1 MSSTAPR
8 APRTTKARRAGAPCC
23 PPVGAPSS
31 VECAPVLDAPLDEA
45 AAAGLAAR
53 LKVLSDPGRLRLL
66 GLIKAQPKG
75 EACVCHL
82 TSALGLSQPTVTHH
96 LQVLHR
102 AGFLARERR
111 GVWVWYRVVPRA
123 LEAVRR
129 ALAEGTAGVGPPAT
143 MRR

>member
-1 MSSTAPR
+1 VR
-8 APRTTKARRAGAPCC
+8 G
-23 PPVGAPSS
+23 
-31 VECAPVLDAPLDEA
+31 APLDEA
-45 AAAGLAAR
+45 TADELAAK

-66 GLIKAQPKG
+66 GLIRAQPKG

-82 TSALGLSQPTVTHH
+82 TSALGLAQPTVTHH

-123 LEAVRR
+123 LDDVRR
-129 ALAEGTAGVGPPAT
+129 ALAQGTAAVRSPAT
-143 MRR
+143 MPR

>member
-1 MSSTAPR
+1 MSRRTAPAPSEIPR
-8 APRTTKARRAGAPCC
+8 ADPCCGPFVGAAGSC
-23 PPVGAPSS
+23 PPVLDGPLGAS
-31 VECAPVLDAPLDEA
+31 DAHE
-45 AAAGLAAR
+45 LAAK

-75 EACVCHL
+75 EACVCNL

-111 GVWVWYRVVPRA
+111 GVWVWYRVVPQA
-123 LEAVRR
+123 LKVVRR
-129 ALAEGTAGVGPPAT
+129 ALA
-143 MRR
+143 

>member
-1 MSSTAPR
+1 ML
-8 APRTTKARRAGAPCC
+8 G
-23 PPVGAPSS
+23 
-31 VECAPVLDAPLDEA
+31 APLDA
-45 AAAGLAAR
+45 AAALGLAAR
-53 LKVLSDPGRLRLL
+53 FKVLSDPGRLRLL

-75 EACVCHL
+75 EACVCIL

-129 ALAEGTAGVGPPAT
+129 ALA
-143 MRR
+143 

>member
-1 MSSTAPR
+1 VP
-8 APRTTKARRAGAPCC
+8 PCC
-23 PPVGAPSS
+23 PSTQAAIPPCPPIL
-31 VECAPVLDAPLDEA
+31 VEPLDGRDAVEL
-45 AAAGLAAR
+45 AGR

-66 GLIKAQPKG
+66 GLIKAQPRG
-75 EACVCHL
+75 EACVCNL

-123 LEAVRR
+123 LAAIRR
-129 ALAEGTAGVGPPAT
+129 ALA
-143 MRR
+143 